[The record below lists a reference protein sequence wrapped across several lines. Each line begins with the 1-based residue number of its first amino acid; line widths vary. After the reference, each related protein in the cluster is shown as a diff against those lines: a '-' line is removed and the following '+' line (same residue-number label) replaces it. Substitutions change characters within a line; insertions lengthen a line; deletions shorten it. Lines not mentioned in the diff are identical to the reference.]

1 LSIHGFS
8 FVRGAPQ
15 AQKKVAG
22 LWRKRNKMATRIIGT
37 LRSFQT
43 VKESQK
49 SDRVI
54 FSKTSRTLLCFILLV
69 ALPYVLPGLS
79 RFRVLPAFNHP
90 TSKTEPQ
97 ETGSLV
103 ETVSEIATSAGI
115 LKLET
120 KPGEIED
127 PSGKALHGFF
137 ASLLKTETDGGQTR
151 ISHYGDSPITNDGI
165 TATVR
170 RKLQQRFG
178 DAGHG
183 FVLTAKPWAWYE
195 HQGVAAEASNAWNS
209 EPMFISRGH
218 HLFGFGGAS
227 FTTSAANATATFK
240 TISESEIKHEV
251 SSFDIYYLAQPNGG
265 EFDVEIDG
273 TKQTRIS
280 TASDETK
287 SAFYRVEAQQGGHT
301 LTLRTVG
308 NGEVRMFG
316 VVLGSNAKGLQYDSL
331 GVNGAFIGL
340 LANYLDE
347 QHWIEQLR
355 HRKPDLV
362 IIGYGANE
370 SQFETLN
377 MAQYERDTK
386 EAVRRIREALPSTS
400 IMLLGPMDRG
410 MRGAGGQ
417 IVTRP
422 MIKKLIAYQRKLAAE
437 LDCTFFDTFTAMGG
451 EGTVARWFE
460 ARPRLMGGDFTHPT
474 AQGSEIVGTL
484 IYEAIIKS
492 YEDYKNRR

>member
-1 LSIHGFS
+1 
-8 FVRGAPQ
+8 
-15 AQKKVAG
+15 
-22 LWRKRNKMATRIIGT
+22 MATRIIST
-37 LRSFQT
+37 LRSFQA
-43 VKESQK
+43 VKESRK
-49 SDRVI
+49 NDRVI
-54 FSKTSRTLLCFILLV
+54 FSKTSQTIFCFVLLV
-69 ALPYVLPGLS
+69 ALPYAIPSLSRFRLLPGLS
-79 RFRVLPAFNHP
+79 HNASNA
-90 TSKTEPQ
+90 EAQ
-97 ETGSLV
+97 E
-103 ETVSEIATSAGI
+103 VSAQIENINEIATTSGGV
-115 LKLET
+115 KLET

-127 PSGKALHGFF
+127 PSGKALRNFF
-137 ASLLKTETDGGQTR
+137 ISLEKTETADGQTR

-165 TATVR
+165 TSTVR
-170 RKLQQRFG
+170 KKLQQRFG

-183 FVLTAKPWAWYE
+183 FVLTAKPWAWYG
-195 HQGVAAEASNAWNS
+195 HQGVGMEASSAWKS
-209 EPMFISRGH
+209 EPMFISRGD

-240 TISESEIKHEV
+240 AVSEGEIKHEV

-273 TKQTRIS
+273 AKQTRIS
-280 TASDETK
+280 TASDATK
-287 SAFYRVEAQQGGHT
+287 SSFYRIETQQGAQT

-316 VVLGSNAKGLQYDSL
+316 VVLANQVKGVQYDSL

-377 MAQYERDTK
+377 MTQYERDTR
-386 EAVRRIREALPSTS
+386 ETVRRIREALPDVS

-410 MRGAGGQ
+410 MRGTGGQ
-417 IVTRP
+417 IITRP
-422 MIKKLIAYQRKLAAE
+422 MIKKLTAYQRKLAAE
-437 LDCTFFDTFTAMGG
+437 LNCAFFDTFTAMGG

-460 ARPRLMGGDFTHPT
+460 TRPRLMGGDFTHPT

-484 IYEAIIKS
+484 IYEAIIKA
-492 YEDYKNRR
+492 YEDFKEAQVLLQAKVRK